1 MQESKRW
8 RINLMRPEQVEK
20 AIPLT
25 LILIFAT
32 LIGLRGAG
40 VIPPIVATD
49 TFETS
54 RTIFVDAGIGG
65 LLTVLAIVISLTIM
79 SIQFAS
85 QVYTHRL
92 MNTYMKSFMLWSMIG
107 IYITTILY
115 NLYMTAIMKTPINT
129 TYSDVSVL
137 LQSLCLIMLIPHFVI
152 AVIHLKPDFT
162 IGIILRSIDKEYI
175 SSLESFIS
183 KGKKRVPSKVDRL
196 LPAVEIIEKSIE
208 RGDRETVRVAL
219 EELYDCYQNNVNS
232 GNEDW
237 ASRYFVDHL
246 LRIGREAIIEAD
258 DDSIVQVLSMFS
270 YIGSSIS
277 AVNVSRVVID
287 DINTIGLGALKKD
300 LDAGVEQMIDSL
312 QQILKSNATDEI
324 SHKIFD
330 SYGNLTERLFSLDKN
345 RTIKYLVGCI
355 SGLSEMMVKN
365 QDQAMVREWTAV
377 LGEIG
382 RRAIAQKM
390 REVAHESIH
399 AFYHIG
405 TLSAKKGFDITSLVV
420 EPLIR
425 MEREIAPDDRELISE
440 IEYAKKEIEESV
452 QKYIKKGKEE
462 TGIETS
468 DLW

>member
-137 LQSLCLIMLIPHFVI
+137 LQSLCLIMIIPHFVI

-175 SSLESFIS
+175 ASLESFIS
-183 KGKKRVPSKVDRL
+183 KGKGRVPSKVDRL

-219 EELYDCYQNNVNS
+219 EELYDCYQKNINS

-237 ASRYFVDHL
+237 AARYFIDYL

-258 DDSIVQVLSMFS
+258 DDSIVQVLRMLSD
-270 YIGSSIS
+270 IGSSIS
-277 AVNVSRVVID
+277 AVNVSRVVVD

-312 QQILKSNATDEI
+312 QQILRSNATDEI

-330 SYGNLTERLFSLDKN
+330 SYGNLTEDRKS
-345 RTIKYLVGCI
+345 
-355 SGLSEMMVKN
+355 
-365 QDQAMVREWTAV
+365 
-377 LGEIG
+377 
-382 RRAIAQKM
+382 
-390 REVAHESIH
+390 
-399 AFYHIG
+399 
-405 TLSAKKGFDITSLVV
+405 VV
-420 EPLIR
+420 
-425 MEREIAPDDRELISE
+425 
-440 IEYAKKEIEESV
+440 
-452 QKYIKKGKEE
+452 
-462 TGIETS
+462 
-468 DLW
+468 